1 MPTDRPEFPYAD
13 FHGVSAEPEHRAALD
28 AFHSEY
34 AREAPD
40 GARLHAH
47 AESVRGVPSFV
58 GPFERWWLDPKVQAF
73 FAELGAT
80 GL

>member
-1 MPTDRPEFPYAD
+1 MPTERPHFPYDDLRGESAD
-13 FHGVSAEPEHRAALD
+13 PEHHAALD

-34 AREAPD
+34 ARETPD
-40 GARLHAH
+40 SERLRQH
-47 AESVRGVPSFV
+47 AEGVRGVPSFAR
-58 GPFERWWLDPKVQAF
+58 PFERWWLDPRVQAF